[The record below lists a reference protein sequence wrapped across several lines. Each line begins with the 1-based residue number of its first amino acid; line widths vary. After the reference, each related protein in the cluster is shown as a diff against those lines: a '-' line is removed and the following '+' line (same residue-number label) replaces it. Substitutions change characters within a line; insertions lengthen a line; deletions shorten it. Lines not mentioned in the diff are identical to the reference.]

1 MIEEMG
7 ADYIRTARA
16 KGLTRA
22 RVALRHALKNA
33 FLPVLSYLGPATA
46 VALTG
51 SFVVEKVFA
60 VPGVGQHFVDGVL
73 GKDITLVMGVVLVY
87 STLMVV
93 FNLVVDVM
101 YRFVD
106 PRIA

>member
-1 MIEEMG
+1 M
-7 ADYIRTARA
+7 
-16 KGLTRA
+16 
-22 RVALRHALKNA
+22 
-33 FLPVLSYLGPATA
+33 
-46 VALTG
+46 
-51 SFVVEKVFA
+51 VEKVFA

-101 YRFVD
+101 YRFID